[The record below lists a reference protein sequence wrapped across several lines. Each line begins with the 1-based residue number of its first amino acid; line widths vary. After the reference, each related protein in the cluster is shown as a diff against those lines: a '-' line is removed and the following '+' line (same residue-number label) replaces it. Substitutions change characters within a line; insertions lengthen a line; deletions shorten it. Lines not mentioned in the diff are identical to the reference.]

1 MQRTILGFIIVALIA
16 TSQIWAADQ
25 PALRR
30 FALLIGSNDGGRE
43 RQHLLYAEKDARTL
57 ASVLTE
63 VGGVAPFDTTILT
76 DPRPDEV
83 NRAFAALKTEVEGA
97 KVSAK
102 RIEFILYYSGH
113 SDETGLLLGDEIYKY
128 GHLRR
133 RIDAIQA
140 DVHIAILDSCS
151 SGSFTR
157 LKGGTRRSP
166 FLVDESVETSGHAFL
181 TSSSENEA
189 AQESD
194 AIGGSFFTHYLISG
208 LRGAADA
215 SQDSKVTLNEAYSYA
230 SNETLA
236 RTENSQ
242 AGPQHPSYDIKLTGS
257 GDLILTDLR
266 STDAAMQLSPEIS
279 GRVFIRDEEG
289 HLIAEMRKLEGIPLA
304 LALPAGL
311 YTATLQTQTELYESD
326 VILAAGRRAYL
337 SRRDFTILQ
346 REKTRSRGANEYPY
360 YRPGLPEDEEG
371 GIVSQ
376 VRSTVYESLNWNLDQ
391 DPATLRHVDNYFG
404 FITPPGMARDT
415 VIHNFGLYLV
425 GTSYRQEGFGL
436 GLANMQV
443 QDMAGFQYGGIYT
456 ITGGNTIGFSGGGI
470 FTITGGNISG
480 GVGSGIFNIAGGDV
494 SFLQGAGIFNAVEG
508 DLTGFQGAG
517 IFNIVQDGVS
527 GAQSAGIFNINGGD
541 LSGVQAAGILNV
553 NTGRTDGAQLAGILN
568 VAEKTNG
575 VQAGMINIAEDINGI
590 QVGLINISEHMDG
603 IGVGLINISGNGLH
617 NLSGW
622 IDSSNYYYLGYQLGA
637 GSSYTL
643 AYAGAPQDGG
653 YERALVSG
661 LGYGFHIPFW
671 GAFYSDID
679 LSAKMVVPGR
689 NGEDRFSNFYA
700 YEEEETIFPSLRA
713 TVGLNL
719 FGDLALFAG
728 LTLEGHIPGVTNKS
742 ETFHTGRRETLPLGD
757 SSYDLE
763 IYPKTY
769 IGIRL

>member
-1 MQRTILGFIIVALIA
+1 MRRLLGIIALSLLTAI
-16 TSQIWAADQ
+16 QISAADQ

-57 ASVLTE
+57 ADVLTE

-83 NRAFAALKTEVEGA
+83 NRAFAGLKTEVDAA
-97 KVSAK
+97 KIGAK

-113 SDETGLLLGDEIYKY
+113 SDETGLLLGDEIYEY
-128 GHLRR
+128 SDLRR
-133 RIDAIQA
+133 SIDSIRA

-266 STDAAMQLSPEIS
+266 STDASMQLAPDIS
-279 GRVFIRDEEG
+279 GRVFIRDEAG

-311 YTATLQTQTELYESD
+311 YSATLQTQQELYESD
-326 VILAAGRRAYL
+326 LILRAGRPAYL
-337 SRRDFTILQ
+337 QQSDFQILQ
-346 REKTRSRGANEYPY
+346 REKTRSRGAEEYPY
-360 YRPGLPEDEEG
+360 YRPGLPEEHEG
-371 GIVSQ
+371 GIVSE
-376 VRSTVYESLNWNLDQ
+376 VRNDVYASLNWELEQ
-391 DPATLRHVDNYFG
+391 DPSRLRHVDNYFG
-404 FITPPGMARDT
+404 FITPPDMARDT

-425 GTSYRQEGFGL
+425 GTSYRLEGFGL

-443 QDMAGFQYGGIYT
+443 QDMAGFQYGGLFT
-456 ITGGNTIGFSGGGI
+456 ITGGNTIGFAGAGI

-480 GVGSGIFNIAGGDV
+480 GVGSGGFNIAGGDV

-517 IFNIVQDGVS
+517 IFNAVQDGVS
-527 GAQSAGIFNINGGD
+527 GAQTAGIFNVNGGD
-541 LSGVQAAGILNV
+541 LAGVQAAGIMNV
-553 NTGRTDGAQLAGILN
+553 NSGKTDGAQLSAILN
-568 VAEKTNG
+568 VAEETHG
-575 VQAGMINIAEDINGI
+575 LQAGMLNIAEDISGV
-590 QVGLINISEHMDG
+590 QVGLINISQHMDG
-603 IGVGLINISGNGLH
+603 IGIGLINISGNGLH
-617 NLSGW
+617 NFSGW
-622 IDSSNYYYLGYQLGA
+622 MDSSDYYYLGYQLGA
-637 GSSYTL
+637 GASYTL
-643 AYAGAPQDGG
+643 AYAGAPTDGG

-679 LSAKMVVPGR
+679 LSAKMVVPG
-689 NGEDRFSNFYA
+689 NSTEERFSNFYA

-719 FGDLALFAG
+719 FGDIAIFVG

-742 ETFHTGRRETLPLGD
+742 ETFHTGRRETLPVGD

-763 IYPKTY
+763 LYPKTY
-769 IGIRL
+769 FGIRL